1 MSAGLLTTAAPT
13 APRAA
18 RTRGLVAVPPWPE
31 PVLVPVP
38 DPEPPLDGAPPE
50 QGDSPAGR
58 HLAAVPLLPV
68 PPAQPAAHAAAP
80 PAVPPA
86 PRSQDGLVAVVR
98 TPRTALPDPRRVAPT
113 AVRGLLEVV
122 AGERPARHLR
132 GLLTPR
138 VALQLDRIRRPGRCS
153 TGTVRSIRVSE
164 PTPGVAEVCAVVRR
178 GERYAFLAARLQGLD
193 GRWQVTHLQLGF

>member
-1 MSAGLLTTAAPT
+1 
-13 APRAA
+13 
-18 RTRGLVAVPPWPE
+18 
-31 PVLVPVP
+31 
-38 DPEPPLDGAPPE
+38 
-50 QGDSPAGR
+50 
-58 HLAAVPLLPV
+58 
-68 PPAQPAAHAAAP
+68 
-80 PAVPPA
+80 
-86 PRSQDGLVAVVR
+86 VAVVR